1 MSSLKDGRRGSGPEP
16 AAAPD
21 PEPFLFAEMG
31 PITATEFRAMTRALE
46 ARFAAS
52 KVPAPRAHSLDTIKP
67 LPHPTHHTDA
77 HTNTGYDLHLDL
89 CNAEFRDIKLDALTY
104 AEAT

>member
-52 KVPAPRAHSLDTIKP
+52 KVPAPRAHSLDIDYAITTCTSHKP
-67 LPHPTHHTDA
+67 H
-77 HTNTGYDLHLDL
+77 
-89 CNAEFRDIKLDALTY
+89 
-104 AEAT
+104 